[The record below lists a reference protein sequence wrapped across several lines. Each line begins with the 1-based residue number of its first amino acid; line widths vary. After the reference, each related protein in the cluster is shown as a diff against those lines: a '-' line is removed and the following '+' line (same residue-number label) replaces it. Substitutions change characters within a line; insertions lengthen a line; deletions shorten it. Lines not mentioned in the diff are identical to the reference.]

1 MNRSD
6 NQSSEKHQDIKE
18 QNQPPLITVDGQAYD
33 IPYEGSLGLLAM
45 GYEGVRLWR
54 EKRNQINKDN
64 KIKE

>member
-1 MNRSD
+1 MHHSD
-6 NQSSEKHQDIKE
+6 HLSSEKHQDIKG
-18 QNQPPLITVDGQAYD
+18 QKQAPLMTVDGQSYD

-54 EKRNQINKDN
+54 EKRNQINKDI